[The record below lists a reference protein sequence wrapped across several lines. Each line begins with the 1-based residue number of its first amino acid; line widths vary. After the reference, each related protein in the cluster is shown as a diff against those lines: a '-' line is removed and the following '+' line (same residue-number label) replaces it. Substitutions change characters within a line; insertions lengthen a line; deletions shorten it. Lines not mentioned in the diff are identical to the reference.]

1 MKSHRLLIKLP
12 ITCWWFQPIWNFWL
26 SFVII
31 IPFLWLKIDLLSPPT
46 GSRLWYTHQLPWQ
59 LLQPPYFLQLY
70 WLVVY
75 LPLWKIWVRQ
85 LGWWNSQYMEK
96 KTCSKPPTSYK
107 SLKSPILSLHCQ
119 VFLPVSPWG
128 LWPKHPP
135 GWHRLPRSTL
145 ATSRLG
151 TWKFCCGYIYMYIII
166 YTQYITYI
174 YIYIYLLLYN
184 IILTIWYIVYTPTL
198 PLYSG
203 PWKTWFARGWLCV
216 HRLA

>member
-1 MKSHRLLIKLP
+1 MWHIDAAV
-12 ITCWWFQPIWNFWL
+12 IL
-26 SFVII
+26 SSI
-31 IPFLWLKIDLLSPPT
+31 
-46 GSRLWYTHQLPWQ
+46 
-59 LLQPPYFLQLY
+59 

-75 LPLWKIWVRQ
+75 LYTPSEKYEFASWDDEIPNIWKKKHVPNHQPAINP
-85 LGWWNSQYMEK
+85 WNPQF
-96 KTCSKPPTSYK
+96 
-107 SLKSPILSLHCQ
+107 LSLHCQ

-174 YIYIYLLLYN
+174 YIYLLLYN

>member
-107 SLKSPILSLHCQ
+107 SLKSPIF
-119 VFLPVSPWG
+119 VVALPGFSPCLALGALTQASTWMAPPPKVDLG
-128 LWPKHPP
+128 NQPLGHMEVLLWI
-135 GWHRLPRSTL
+135 
-145 ATSRLG
+145 
-151 TWKFCCGYIYMYIII
+151 YIYMYIII
-166 YTQYITYI
+166 YTQYIT